1 MNEQQFW
8 NELPQVIKVL
18 TDSRANEFKNNSE
31 GLEKWHAKHS
41 RNGVWASTLFNDC
54 DTKKRSTRK
63 NHYDKELK
71 TISFD
76 TLPSSYKNACY
87 FYKEKYDAFDFQL
100 FASLAIPGFD
110 VQSHEETRLG
120 LGWHTDLDPIVISG
134 LYGKSNYKLFHPQ
147 CDLITLKNKET
158 LYFDKD
164 VMHKGFSDINPRI
177 VLSMA
182 TNKII
187 NESNVTYFY
196 ENYFKPYVEKAD

>member
-87 FYKEKYDAFDFQL
+87 FYKEKCLAFYSKNRVVHSCASALDFHQ
-100 FASLAIPGFD
+100 IPSF
-110 VQSHEETRLG
+110 V
-120 LGWHTDLDPIVISG
+120 
-134 LYGKSNYKLFHPQ
+134 
-147 CDLITLKNKET
+147 
-158 LYFDKD
+158 
-164 VMHKGFSDINPRI
+164 
-177 VLSMA
+177 
-182 TNKII
+182 TNKI
-187 NESNVTYFY
+187 Y
-196 ENYFKPYVEKAD
+196 ENIS